1 MMRKKGKQIF
11 LRITDNLM
19 MMITLSFHT
28 QIGNVFRNNKAYK
41 WLYQGKLL
49 NSLDSLEKL

>member
-1 MMRKKGKQIF
+1 MTRKKGKQIF
-11 LRITDNLM
+11 LRITDYLM